1 MLQARP
7 ALAARRVT
15 TPQHRR
21 GAALVAAA
29 AKPPPPAAKKRG
41 GAAASSPAPPS
52 SPADEPLSGAESAV
66 VAAGGASL
74 PLVFWSEVALATTGC
89 GLPPGNAL
97 LPAPWLGAAEGVS
110 YLGLVALLALSAKR
124 KLSTGVGL
132 PGVAAGGMEGLA
144 FLVALGGI
152 GVAAFT
158 IATTGGLPG
167 ALPDARCF
175 G

>member
-1 MLQARP
+1 
-7 ALAARRVT
+7 
-15 TPQHRR
+15 
-21 GAALVAAA
+21 
-29 AKPPPPAAKKRG
+29 
-41 GAAASSPAPPS
+41 
-52 SPADEPLSGAESAV
+52 V

-74 PLVFWSEVALATTGC
+74 SLVFWSEYALATTGC
-89 GLPPGNAL
+89 DLPPGNEF
-97 LPAPWLGAAEGVS
+97 LPAPFLGAAEGVS

-132 PGVAAGGMEGLA
+132 PGVAAGGVEGVDFLA
-144 FLVALGGI
+144 LLAGL
-152 GVAAFT
+152 GVAAYE